1 MKKIVTLIS
10 ILFIITS
17 TNLFA
22 QKNVEFD
29 KDNFRSNKEGFKR
42 AYSNFKEGNKF
53 FEDGKYLLALDVYI
67 KANHFNSNNA
77 TLNYRIGVSYLQ
89 SVQKTKSLE
98 FLKKSYAL
106 NRNVDPELDLMLG
119 QSYHL
124 NSQFDKA
131 IEEYKTYRNSLSFNE
146 LQKKGVVI
154 DKYIDECNNGKNLIK
169 TPVRAF
175 IDNLGKIVN
184 SSYSDHSPV
193 ISADEETMYF
203 TSTRENSVGG
213 KKDVYDQEYDED
225 IYVTRNR
232 NGKWSNPHNM
242 RDPLNTSKDDATVG
256 LSSDGQQLLTF
267 NGRKNGGDIQIA
279 YLSGVTW
286 SSPKSFSKSINTP
299 YHESSAC
306 FSSDASI
313 VYFVCDKPNDN
324 YGGSDIFYSKK
335 SRNDKWGDAIN
346 IGPVINTKYD
356 EEGVYMH
363 PDGRTMYF
371 SSKGH
376 NSMGGYDIF
385 KTTMDER
392 GKWSEPVNLGY
403 PINTPDN
410 DLSFVLT
417 GSGKHGYYSSE
428 REGGFGRSDIYMVTF
443 LGPEKP
449 LVQSNEDNL
458 IASIAN
464 PITETVVEATVEIKK
479 IRLTIV
485 KGAVKDAITLKPIS
499 AQIEIVDNDKNEVV
513 LNYTTN
519 SESGKFLVSLPS
531 GKNYGMTVKA
541 TDYLFHSENFNIPK
555 ATAYQEF
562 DKDIMLNNIKKDAKI
577 ILKNVFFDAGK
588 ATLRPTSYAE
598 LGRLTKLLNDIP
610 TLRIEIS
617 GHTDNTGSL
626 QTNKKLSESR
636 AKSVVD
642 FIIAEG
648 IDKSRLEYKG
658 YAYFQPIATND
669 TEDGRQKNRRVEFK
683 ILSK

>member
-1 MKKIVTLIS
+1 MKKIITLIS

-42 AYSNFKEGNKF
+42 AYNNFKDGNKY
-53 FEDGKYLLALDVYI
+53 FEDGKYLLALEVYL

-77 TLNYRIGVSYLQ
+77 TLNYRIGVCYLK
-89 SVQKTKSLE
+89 SVQKTKSLN
-98 FLKKSYAL
+98 FLKKAYAL

-119 QSYHL
+119 RSYHL

-146 LQKKGVVI
+146 LQKKAAVI
-154 DKYIDECNNGKNLIK
+154 DKYIDECKNGKELIK
-169 TPVRAF
+169 KPVRVF

-184 SSYSDHSPV
+184 SPYSDHSPV

-225 IYVTRNR
+225 IYVTRNH

-267 NGRKNGGDIQIA
+267 NGRKNGGDIQIS

-286 SSPKSFSKSINTP
+286 SSPKSFSKAINTP

-324 YGGSDIFYSKK
+324 YGGSDIFYCKK
-335 SRNDKWGDAIN
+335 GRNDKWGDAIN

-376 NSMGGYDIF
+376 NSMGGFDIF
-385 KTTMDER
+385 KTTMDEK
-392 GKWSEPVNLGY
+392 GNWSEPINIGY

-410 DLSFVLT
+410 DLSFVLA

-464 PITETVVEATVEIKK
+464 PITETVVESTVEIKK

-485 KGAVKDAITLKPIS
+485 KGTVKDAITLKPIS
-499 AQIEIVDNDKNEVV
+499 AKIEIVDNDKNEVV

-541 TDYLFHSENFNIPK
+541 TDYLFHSENFNIPQ
-555 ATAYQEF
+555 ATAYQEIN
-562 DKDIMLNNIKKDAKI
+562 KDILLNNIKKDAKI

-588 ATLRPTSYAE
+588 STLRPTSYAE

-642 FIIAEG
+642 FIVSEG

-669 TEDGRQKNRRVEFK
+669 TEEGRQENRRVEFK

>member
-1 MKKIVTLIS
+1 MKKIITLTTIF
-10 ILFIITS
+10 LIIIS
-17 TNLFA
+17 TNLLA

-29 KDNFRSNKEGFKR
+29 KNNFRYNREGFKR
-42 AYSNFKEGNKF
+42 ARNNLKEGNKY
-53 FEDGKYLLALDVYI
+53 FEDEKYFLALEVYLR
-67 KANHFNSNNA
+67 ANKFNPNNA
-77 TLNYRIGVSYLQ
+77 VLNYRIGVCYLN
-89 SVQKTKSLE
+89 SVQKTKSLD
-98 FLKKSYAL
+98 FLKKSYNI
-106 NRNVDPELDLMLG
+106 NRNVDPMISFMLG
-119 QSYHL
+119 RSYHL
-124 NSQFDKA
+124 NSKFDKA
-131 IEEYKTYRNSLSFNE
+131 IEEYKIYRNSLSFND
-146 LQKKGVVI
+146 LQKQGVTI
-154 DKYIDECNNGKNLIK
+154 DKYIEECNNGKELMK
-169 TPVRAF
+169 SPVRAF
-175 IDNLGKIVN
+175 IDNLGNIVN

-225 IYVTRNR
+225 IYVTRNHK
-232 NGKWSNPHNM
+232 GKWSNPHNM

-279 YLSGVTW
+279 YLAGVTW
-286 SSPKSFSKSINTP
+286 SSPKSLPKSINTS

-313 VYFVCDKPNDN
+313 IYFVSNKPNDN
-324 YGGSDIFYSKK
+324 YGGRDIFYCKK
-335 SRNDKWGDAIN
+335 NREGKWGDAIN

-356 EEGVYMH
+356 EDGVYMH
-363 PDGRTMYF
+363 PDGRTMFF

-385 KTTMDER
+385 KSTMDDR

-403 PINTPDN
+403 PINTPDD
-410 DLSFVLT
+410 DLCFVLSA
-417 GSGKHGYYSSE
+417 SGKHGYYSSE

-464 PITETVVEATVEIKK
+464 PVTETVVESTVEIKK

-485 KGAVKDAITLKPIS
+485 KGTVKDAITLKPIS
-499 AQIEIVDNDKNEVV
+499 AQIEIVDNEKNEIVS
-513 LNYTTN
+513 NYTTN
-519 SESGKFLVSLPS
+519 SESGKYLVSLPS

-541 TDYLFHSENFNIPK
+541 ENYLFHSENFNIPQ
-555 ATAYQEF
+555 ATTYKEIN
-562 DKDIMLNNIKKDAKI
+562 KDISLNNIKKDAKI
-577 ILKNVFFDAGK
+577 ILKNVFFDLGK

-598 LGRLTKLLNDIP
+598 LGRLTKLLNDVP

-626 QTNKKLSESR
+626 QTNKKLSEAR
-636 AKSVVD
+636 AKAVVD
-642 FIIAEG
+642 FLIAEG
-648 IDKSRLEYKG
+648 IDAGRLEYKG
-658 YAYFQPIATND
+658 YAYFQPVASND
-669 TEDGRQKNRRVEFK
+669 TKEGRQENRRVEFK

>member
-1 MKKIVTLIS
+1 MRKIVTLIS
-10 ILFIITS
+10 ILFIFTS
-17 TNLFA
+17 INLFA
-22 QKNVEFD
+22 QKNVEFT
-29 KDNFRSNKEGFKR
+29 KDNFKSNKEGFKR
-42 AYSNFKEGNKF
+42 AYNNLKEGNKF
-53 FEDGKYLLALDVYI
+53 FEDGKYLLALEVYL
-67 KANHFNSNNA
+67 KANHFNLNNA
-77 TLNYRIGVSYLQ
+77 SLNYRIGVSYLQ
-89 SVQKTKSLE
+89 SVQKTKSLK
-98 FLKKSYAL
+98 FLKKAYTL
-106 NRNVDPELDLMLG
+106 KRNVDPEIDLMLG
-119 QSYHL
+119 RSYHL

-131 IEEYKTYRNSLSFNE
+131 IEEYKTYRNSLSFND
-146 LQKKGVVI
+146 LQKKGIII
-154 DKYIDECNNGKNLIK
+154 DKYVEECNNGNDLIK

-175 IDNLGKIVN
+175 IDNFGKIVN
-184 SSYSDHSPV
+184 SPYSDHSPV
-193 ISADEETMYF
+193 ISADEETMFF

-213 KKDVYDQEYDED
+213 KKDVYNQEYDED
-225 IYVTRNR
+225 IYVTRNH

-267 NGRKNGGDIQIA
+267 NGRKNGGDIQIS

-286 SSPKSFSKSINTP
+286 SSPKSFSKAINTP

-313 VYFVCDKPNDN
+313 IYFVCDKPNDN

-335 SRNDKWGDAIN
+335 GRNDKWGDAIN

-356 EEGVYMH
+356 EDGVYMH

-376 NSMGGYDIF
+376 NSMGGFDIF
-385 KTTMDER
+385 KTTMDDK

-410 DLSFVLT
+410 DLCFVLS

-428 REGGFGRSDIYMVTF
+428 RDGGFGRSDIYMVTF

-485 KGAVKDAITLKPIS
+485 KGTVKDAISLNPVS

-513 LNYTTN
+513 LNYSTN
-519 SESGKFLVSLPS
+519 SESGKYLVSLPS

-541 TDYLFHSENFNIPK
+541 TDYLFHSENFNIPQ
-555 ATAYQEF
+555 ATAYMEI
-562 DKDIMLNNIKKDAKI
+562 DKDILLNNIKKDAKI

-588 ATLRPTSYAE
+588 AILRPTSYAE
-598 LGRLTKLLNDIP
+598 LGRLTKLLNEIP

-636 AKSVVD
+636 AKSVVE
-642 FIIAEG
+642 FIVSEG
-648 IDKSRLEYKG
+648 VDKSRLEYKG
-658 YAYFQPIATND
+658 YAYFQPISTND
-669 TEDGRQKNRRVEFK
+669 TKEGRQQNRRVEFK